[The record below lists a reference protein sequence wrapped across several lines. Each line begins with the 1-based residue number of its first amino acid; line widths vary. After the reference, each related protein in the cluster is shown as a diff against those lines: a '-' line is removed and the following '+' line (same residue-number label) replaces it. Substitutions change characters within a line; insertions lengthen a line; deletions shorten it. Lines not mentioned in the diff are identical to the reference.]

1 MPSCSKLF
9 SGNLPE
15 LTYDVLKFLRNDYST
30 LYSCILVNRLWCRLA
45 MPLLWE
51 NPFSISTGNYNFI
64 GIYLHNLNGNLKSKL
79 NGYGIGKLLP
89 STTLFNYP
97 SFIRYLNTQEFI
109 FSVDKWVEVS
119 VKTLKPRKRYFI
131 KTISLNLDADF
142 IRLVHTSLLKIF
154 IENEINLHTF
164 DVEFTDSKHISY
176 FGDILGLILQNNKFI
191 NNIRYLKL
199 HTGRTRGFSS
209 PKNKDTP
216 IKHRVLQI
224 INLHQNLKKI
234 LLSYDNFSLYQ
245 SLLLQSE
252 SSNCLKTLNTIILFC
267 FNFNGIINL
276 DKAFEQ
282 LNVLES
288 VHIIYC
294 SPLNTD
300 IIQQIINLNKPFK
313 LKSLFVNDRSQI
325 DESLLLLL
333 QKYGNYLEN
342 FGCGHLKY
350 IKGELGLESGLSL
363 KQQILESVLKY
374 CKNIKFLDICGIK
387 DEIVYLVLNLVENI
401 KSNLNYLTIEASET
415 SHLDNSSSILLRNL
429 GRILPPK
436 LEYLNLILYIRIS
449 DFEVFKNNSQ
459 NTVIKKLSIINNVQD
474 YGVDISPYIKEYI
487 VDKRTKYYLAFR
499 NIKIEDLKGGE
510 IKKFESYI
518 AKRDNDLSIDIYQF
532 IKNLD

>member
-176 FGDILGLILQNNKFI
+176 FGDILGLILQNTKFI

-252 SSNCLKTLNTIILFC
+252 SSNCLNTLNTIILFC
-267 FNFNGIINL
+267 FNFN
-276 DKAFEQ
+276 
-282 LNVLES
+282 
-288 VHIIYC
+288 
-294 SPLNTD
+294 
-300 IIQQIINLNKPFK
+300 
-313 LKSLFVNDRSQI
+313 
-325 DESLLLLL
+325 
-333 QKYGNYLEN
+333 
-342 FGCGHLKY
+342 
-350 IKGELGLESGLSL
+350 
-363 KQQILESVLKY
+363 
-374 CKNIKFLDICGIK
+374 